1 MLGHGSVLRLHLS
14 EAAQGGYTCEAA
26 VPGFPKLATSYQV
39 SLRGPPEIEAAA
51 EQKLA
56 EVGASTTV
64 ACEVRNQGPASWS
77 RGGVAAASTVTWSR
91 NGRVI
96 RPDNGNFSIL
106 DTFDGDIPLEMKQSK
121 FYATNVF
128 LALEHLHKYGVI
140 YRDMKPENILLAPP
154 LSSHG
159 GG

>member
-64 ACEVRNQGPASWS
+64 SCEVRNQGPASWS
-77 RGGVAAASTVTWSR
+77 RGAAWLARVAAAVA
-91 NGRVI
+91 RV
-96 RPDNGNFSIL
+96 S
-106 DTFDGDIPLEMKQSK
+106 M
-121 FYATNVF
+121 V
-128 LALEHLHKYGVI
+128 
-140 YRDMKPENILLAPP
+140 P
-154 LSSHG
+154 LSRSGLRPAARTSRRHWCYRSRPAPAHTARHHRG
-159 GG
+159 KYLLFARYTE

>member
-77 RGGVAAASTVTWSR
+77 RGAAWLARVAAAVARVSMVPLSR
-91 NGRVI
+91 G
-96 RPDNGNFSIL
+96 PGDCAQL
-106 DTFDGDIPLEMKQSK
+106 PAPAAADT
-121 FYATNVF
+121 
-128 LALEHLHKYGVI
+128 GVI
-140 YRDMKPENILLAPP
+140 DPDTGTGTHRPAPP
-154 LSSHG
+154 GEISTIC
-159 GG
+159 